1 MSDYQLVS
9 QYEVAR
15 LVAKKME
22 KTDKN
27 QVQQVYA
34 GSENVVRVFT
44 TIAKFTNYYFK
55 KAQGSQGSCD
65 FNTVI
70 CDVPILGYFTFERGI
85 DEPKFDFIP
94 TPILIQ
100 ESGIMTD
107 RKTLQISNYNEP
119 VLRKELSVDRIAS
132 LSGLQPDVTN
142 MILHEIVKQIVSYIN
157 FIWPTN
163 LFYLFQRAY
172 SSNNKRELHW
182 ILSSTT
188 ESSLC

>member
-1 MSDYQLVS
+1 M
-9 QYEVAR
+9 
-15 LVAKKME
+15 
-22 KTDKN
+22 
-27 QVQQVYA
+27 YA

-70 CDVPILGYFTFERGI
+70 CDVPVLGYFTFERGI

-94 TPILIQ
+94 TPTLIQ

-107 RKTLQISNYNEP
+107 KKTLQISIYNEP
-119 VLRKELSVDRIAS
+119 ILRKELSVERIAS
-132 LSGLQPDVTN
+132 LAGLQSDVTM
-142 MILHEIVKQIVSYIN
+142 MILQEIVKQIVSYIN
-157 FIWPTN
+157 FISETN

-172 SSNNKRELHW
+172 SSNHKRRLHS
-182 ILSSTT
+182 ISNLITASS
-188 ESSLC
+188 SC